1 MCRAESC
8 AQLAFL
14 VCWTPSTHSLSS
26 SHTGQGSTFTVLV
39 SLGIGR
45 LGYSDCVEGFFDSC
59 VCVCVFNSCVLFLAE
74 KGKHIFSLLP
84 LNILLPSILYSS
96 DTATSYFP
104 PVKWDRPL
112 FYQLLLLCHIFVLG
126 SWLLAGSQHTRIHP
140 HSRDDIQTFSSLSF
154 PGFCALYRWQSESSQ
169 LSLEV
174 RSDRASECK
183 NRGQSEGVWGTQWV
197 TYFMSVF
204 LLSADF
210 CIWTYFCIFLKELFK
225 W

>member
-1 MCRAESC
+1 MLSWLFWSAGHPVHILCPVHTLGRAVLLLSWFLW
-8 AQLAFL
+8 ALGDWVILTVWRAFSIL
-14 VCWTPSTHSLSS
+14 
-26 SHTGQGSTFTVLV
+26 
-39 SLGIGR
+39 
-45 LGYSDCVEGFFDSC
+45 

-84 LNILLPSILYSS
+84 LSILLPSILYSS

-154 PGFCALYRWQSESSQ
+154 PGLCALYRWQSESSQ